1 MRLIATGLLALAITL
16 PAVESTT
23 VTDTTST
30 SYREGQAP
38 VTATTHD
45 EVERTTER
53 TGGKGR
59 KTEWTRDA
67 TTERSNGSS
76 AELHAE
82 GNAASDGDSG
92 TREVHRRGRVTDAEG
107 RTRTWKQEVDAQW
120 RANDEGGR
128 DSERT
133 AVTTDGQGRTRTAE
147 TDRHS
152 EAKGGKSA
160 FREETDVTTWRGDT
174 FKTWST
180 GHQERTETKTGF
192 VISRELKGNNREN
205 EKWIRNETETVTR
218 NADGSRSIH
227 IVAIIK
233 RPGQRTQHEVTRGAW
248 TPLESGRGWEYEAT
262 VTLTDGPRT
271 VDYRRIEQTHRRNPV
286 DAEGYGGVAAR

>member
-1 MRLIATGLLALAITL
+1 MPRLATALLALAALL
-16 PAVESTT
+16 PAVDSTT

-38 VTATTHD
+38 VTSTTHD
-45 EVERTTER
+45 QVDRSTER
-53 TGGKGR
+53 TGDQGR
-59 KTEWTRDA
+59 STAWTRAA
-67 TTERSNGSS
+67 TTTRSDGAS
-76 AELHAE
+76 AELQAE
-82 GNAASDGDSG
+82 GTASSDGDSG
-92 TREVHRRGRVTDAEG
+92 TREVHRRGRLTDAEG

-120 RANDEGGR
+120 QANAEGGR
-128 DSERT
+128 DSART
-133 AVTTDGQGRTRTAE
+133 AVTTDGQGRSRTAE

-152 EAKGGKSA
+152 EAKGGRSA
-160 FREETDVTTWRGDT
+160 FREDTDVTTWRGDT
-174 FKTWST
+174 FKLWQT
-180 GHQERTETKTGF
+180 GHQQRTETKTGF
-192 VISRELKGNNREN
+192 SISRELKGNNRDN

-233 RPGQRTQHEVTRGAW
+233 RPGQRAQHEVTRGEW
-248 TPLESGRGWEYEAT
+248 TPLPEGKGWSYEAT

-286 DAEGYGGVAAR
+286 EAEGYGGLAAR